1 MCVALKAYLQCMDI
15 KGIVFTHEG
24 KKQSQ
29 AILPT
34 PTLKFQLYLFP
45 LIPHSVFQSLKHLVL
60 CKGCAANL
68 FIFNTKYRELGHYYR
83 HKTVGNVP

>member
-1 MCVALKAYLQCMDI
+1 MCMALKAYLQCMDI
-15 KGIVFTHEG
+15 NGIVFTHEG

-34 PTLKFQLYLFP
+34 PTLSVSVNSTLRFP
-45 LIPHSVFQSLKHLVL
+45 DIASLKHLVL
-60 CKGCAANL
+60 CKGCAAYL